1 MRAAHFHKR
10 GLMRICI
17 LYGGTDA
24 GHDKLKGLAEGMS
37 KGISSSGEH
46 IVEILDMKLE
56 QGRRISSYDYVVIIS
71 QAESLFSKKV
81 PSIVSDFLKAAGSI
95 SGKRCSCF
103 ISSNCLRKNSVLHNL
118 MYVMESEGMYLKLS
132 DVLKNAD
139 MAYAVGKRLHVER
152 N

>member
-1 MRAAHFHKR
+1 
-10 GLMRICI
+10 MRICI
-17 LYGGTDA
+17 LYGGTSA
-24 GHDKLKGLAEGMS
+24 GNEKLRGFSEGMS

-46 IVEILDMKLE
+46 IVDTFDMKLE
-56 QGRRISSYDYVVIIS
+56 QGKRISSYEYVVVIS

-81 PSIVSDFLKAAGSI
+81 PSIVSDFLKSAGSI

-103 ISSNCLRKNSVLHNL
+103 ISSNCLRKNKVLHNL

-132 DVLKNAD
+132 DVLKNAN

>member
-1 MRAAHFHKR
+1 
-10 GLMRICI
+10 MRICI
-17 LYGGTDA
+17 LYGGTSA
-24 GHDKLKGLAEGMS
+24 GNEKLRGLAEGMS

-46 IVEILDMKLE
+46 IVDTLDMKLE
-56 QGRRISSYDYVVIIS
+56 QGKRISSYDYVVVIS
-71 QAESLFSKKV
+71 QAENFFSKKV

-103 ISSNCLRKNSVLHNL
+103 ISSNSLRKGRVLQNL

-132 DVLKNAD
+132 DVLKNAN

>member
-1 MRAAHFHKR
+1 
-10 GLMRICI
+10 MRICI
-17 LYGGTDA
+17 LYGGTSA
-24 GHDKLKGLAEGMS
+24 GNEKLREFAEGMS

-46 IVEILDMKLE
+46 IVDTFDMKLE
-56 QGRRISSYDYVVIIS
+56 QGKRISSYEYVVVIS

-81 PSIVSDFLKAAGSI
+81 PLIVSDFLKSAGSI

-103 ISSNCLRKNSVLHNL
+103 ISSNCLRKNKVLHNL

-132 DVLKNAD
+132 DVLKNAN

>member
-1 MRAAHFHKR
+1 
-10 GLMRICI
+10 MRICI
-17 LYGGTDA
+17 LYGGTSA
-24 GHDKLKGLAEGMS
+24 GNEKLRGLAEGLS

-46 IVEILDMKLE
+46 IVDTLDMKLE
-56 QGRRISSYDYVVIIS
+56 QGKRISSYDYVVVIS
-71 QAESLFSKKV
+71 QAENFFSKKV

-103 ISSNCLRKNSVLHNL
+103 ISSNSLRKGRVLQNL

-132 DVLKNAD
+132 DVLKNAN

>member
-1 MRAAHFHKR
+1 
-10 GLMRICI
+10 MRICI
-17 LYGGTDA
+17 LYGGTSA
-24 GHDKLKGLAEGMS
+24 GNEKLRGLAEGLS

-46 IVEILDMKLE
+46 IVDTIDMKLE
-56 QGRRISSYDYVVIIS
+56 QGKRISSYDYVVVIS
-71 QAESLFSKKV
+71 QAENFFSKKV

-103 ISSNCLRKNSVLHNL
+103 ISSNSLRKGRVLQNL

-132 DVLKNAD
+132 DVLKNAN

>member
-1 MRAAHFHKR
+1 
-10 GLMRICI
+10 MRICI
-17 LYGGTDA
+17 LYGGTTA
-24 GHDKLKGLAEGMS
+24 SNVKMRALAEAMS
-37 KGISSSGEH
+37 KGLSTSGEH
-46 IVEILDMKLE
+46 VVEIVDMKLE
-56 QGRRISSYDYVVIIS
+56 QGKRVSSYDYIVVIS
-71 QAESLFSKKV
+71 QAENFFSKKV
-81 PSIVSDFLKAAGSI
+81 PASVSDFLKSAGSI

-103 ISSNCLRKNSVLHNL
+103 ISSNCLRKSRVLHNL

>member
-1 MRAAHFHKR
+1 
-10 GLMRICI
+10 MRICI
-17 LYGGTDA
+17 LYGGTTA
-24 GHDKLKGLAEGMS
+24 SNVKMRALAEAMS
-37 KGISSSGEH
+37 KGLSTSGEH
-46 IVEILDMKLE
+46 VVEIVDMKLE
-56 QGRRISSYDYVVIIS
+56 QGKRVSSYDYIVVIS
-71 QAESLFSKKV
+71 QAENFFSKKV
-81 PSIVSDFLKAAGSI
+81 PACVSDFLKSAGSI

-103 ISSNCLRKNSVLHNL
+103 ISSNCLRKSRVLHNL